1 MDTELAKLLQRACN
15 HDEAAAAEL
24 IRNFEP
30 ALRRIIRFRLTDP
43 KLRRF
48 IDSLDICQSVLGG
61 FFLQL
66 TEGKL
71 DFDNPKQIAGLLS
84 VMAKNKIV
92 DIARKDNAIRRGGP
106 DKGAAQSELAE
117 FIAAKDNS
125 PLDAMANGEL
135 ADLVRGRLSES
146 DRAILDLWMQG
157 HGWDEI
163 ATRINASAES
173 LRKRLSR
180 AIDAATN
187 ELGLLSR

>member
-1 MDTELAKLLQRACN
+1 
-15 HDEAAAAEL
+15 
-24 IRNFEP
+24 
-30 ALRRIIRFRLTDP
+30 
-43 KLRRF
+43 
-48 IDSLDICQSVLGG
+48 
-61 FFLQL
+61 
-66 TEGKL
+66 
-71 DFDNPKQIAGLLS
+71 
-84 VMAKNKIV
+84 
-92 DIARKDNAIRRGGP
+92 
-106 DKGAAQSELAE
+106 
-117 FIAAKDNS
+117 
-125 PLDAMANGEL
+125 MANGEL